1 MHTDQVLFIHD
12 YLTRYFSESDDP
24 VSPPGIKNPPLLDSA
39 VNRPF
44 MSAGGI
50 DAYNTTFDKGAALFH
65 SLINNHCFH
74 NGNKRVALLTTLVYL
89 SENGYLLNSASDEEL
104 FEFTRKAAAHELSDD
119 RTDELNI
126 ISEWLMN
133 NSRRRKSGEHQL
145 KFSDLKE
152 ILIGFGYEVSEC
164 TGRTHDITKDGAVIT
179 TILQK
184 GSKGK
189 EDYDKQYMSKLRKKL
204 RLTSDYGIDSY
215 MFYGDRCF
223 DQTLGRFMKMRDKVM
238 RELAKI

>member
-1 MHTDQVLFIHD
+1 MNTKQVIFMHN
-12 YLTRYFSESDDP
+12 YLTRYFSDSDDP
-24 VSPPGIKNPPLLDSA
+24 VSPPGIKNELLLDSA

-44 MSAGGI
+44 MSAGGV
-50 DAYNTTFDKGAALFH
+50 DAYDSIFDKAAALFH

-74 NGNKRVALLTTLVYL
+74 NGNKRVALLSTLVYL
-89 SENGYLLNSASDEEL
+89 SENGYLLNSASDEDL
-104 FEFTRKAAAHELSDD
+104 FEFTRQAAAHELSED
-119 RTDELNI
+119 RVNELGI
-126 ISEWLMN
+126 ISYWLMC
-133 NSRRRKSGEHQL
+133 NSRRRKNGENQL

-152 ILIGFGYEVSEC
+152 ILIGFDFEVSDC
-164 TGRTHDITKDGAVIT
+164 MGRTHDVIQNGRVVT

-189 EDYDKQYMSKLRKKL
+189 EDYDKQYVSKLRKKL
-204 RLTSDYGIDSY
+204 KLTAEYGVDSY
-215 MFYGDRCF
+215 AFYGDRGF